1 MKDCQRNSDGRK
13 AQWGGKPPAS
23 FSSALRRRDPRV
35 LVLALLMLVCACLT
49 SYCHFV
55 WRTDIVFSHL
65 FYLPIILAAFWWWRR
80 CIWVAAI
87 LGGWLVASHLL
98 SGLHEPLG
106 SDLLRAA
113 MFVLVGLVTGTLSE
127 RCYEAKQT
135 AMRKAKDY
143 LDNLIRHASVP
154 IIVWDRYGRITL
166 FNSAFEQLTGYDAVE
181 IMGRQLDFLFPEDG
195 REESFQKIESTLT
208 GEYWRAVEIP
218 ILSRD
223 GRISI
228 CLWNSANI
236 YEADGKTLMATMAQ
250 GQDIT
255 DRKRAE
261 EGLSRSEKQYRTMIE
276 KTHDWVW
283 TLDREGLFTFCNP
296 RAEEVSGYLNGAV
309 LGKPFASAMSSDDF
323 LRVSRI
329 FQETLAGKAQTY
341 DVAVNCASGRLVE
354 LSVNT
359 APIFEGDEV
368 VGTVSFGRDITA
380 RKKAEEAYRSLVEG
394 SLQGFLILQDGV
406 IVFAN
411 SALVEMVGYSVEEFE
426 AMSRKEVIVSVH
438 PDDRQMVWSRYAD
451 RLAGKET
458 PPRYEFRLIRKD
470 GGLCWVEMVATT
482 IELGGRP
489 ATQAALMNITERVH
503 HEREQRAIVTVA
515 TSMRAAETRSEL
527 VTLLLEQVIQV
538 LDADGVALAIRDPAN
553 GDSVFETA
561 LGLWEN
567 VVGGRIPAGEGLT
580 GWVMASGKPY
590 LNNNVSEDDRLA
602 FVDVLSTTRAVA
614 GAPLIAVD
622 ETIGVLWMGR
632 RTEIGEDDWL
642 LLTAIAEMTASALRR
657 IGLHEEVERSHL
669 ELTEAYDSTLE
680 GWARAL
686 ELRDSDTEGHTRRVV
701 ELTQRLGMLL
711 GMSGGELVHLRRGAL
726 LHDIGKMAI
735 PDEILRKPGTLDDHE
750 WEIMRRHPVY
760 AHEML
765 SQISYLRPALDIP
778 YCHHERWDGTG
789 YPRGCAGEE
798 IPLAARIFAVVD
810 VWDALRSDRPYRPA
824 WSEEET
830 VAYLRTESGSHF
842 DPKIVK
848 VLLEIVDWVPG

>member
-1 MKDCQRNSDGRK
+1 MKDRQQNSDGRS
-13 AQWGGKPPAS
+13 AQLGEEPPS
-23 FSSALRRRDPRV
+23 FSFALSRRYPRM
-35 LVLALLMLVCACLT
+35 LVLGLLIVVCACLT

-55 WRTDIVFSHL
+55 WCTDTVFSHL
-65 FYLPIILAAFWWWRR
+65 FYLPIILAGFWWWRR
-80 CIWVAAI
+80 CVWVAAI
-87 LGGWLVASHLL
+87 LGVWLVASHLL
-98 SGLHEPLG
+98 SGLQEPLG

-113 MFVLVGLVTGTLSE
+113 MFVLVGLVTGTLSK
-127 RCYEAKQT
+127 RYFEARQT
-135 AMRKAKDY
+135 ATWKAKDY

-154 IIVWDRYGRITL
+154 IIVWDRHGRITL
-166 FNSAFEQLTGYDAVE
+166 FNNAFEQLTGYDAAD
-181 IMGRQLDFLFPEDG
+181 IMSLRLDFLFPEDG

-208 GEYWRAVEIP
+208 GNYWQAVEIP

-236 YEADGKTLMATMAQ
+236 YEADGTTLMATMAQ
-250 GQDIT
+250 GLDIT
-255 DRKRAE
+255 DRKQAE
-261 EGLSRSEKQYRTMIE
+261 EEVSRSEEQYRTMIE
-276 KTHDWVW
+276 TTHDWVW
-283 TLDREGLFTFCNP
+283 TLDPEGLFTFCNP
-296 RAEEVSGYLNGAV
+296 RAEEVSGYLSRDL
-309 LGKPFASAMSSDDF
+309 LGKSLVPLIASDDLPRF
-323 LRVSRI
+323 GRVFR
-329 FQETLAGKAQTY
+329 ETLAGKVQTY
-341 DVAVNCASGRLVE
+341 DDAVNCASGRVVE

-359 APIFEGDEV
+359 APIFNGDRV

-380 RKKAEEAYRSLVEG
+380 RKKAKDAYRSLVEG

-426 AMSRKEVIVSVH
+426 AMSLEEVRAFVY
-438 PDDRQMVWSRYAD
+438 PDDRQMVWTRYAD
-451 RLAGKET
+451 RLAGKEP
-458 PPRYEFRLIRKD
+458 PPRYDFRLIRKD

-482 IELGGRP
+482 VEFGGKP
-489 ATQAALMNITERVH
+489 AIQVALMDITERVH

-538 LDADGVALAIRDPAN
+538 LDADGVALAMRDPAN

-561 LGLWEN
+561 LGVWEN
-567 VVGGRIPAGEGLT
+567 VVGGRVPAGEGLT
-580 GWVMASGKPY
+580 GSVITSEEPY
-590 LNNNVSEDDRLA
+590 LNNDVGEDSRLA
-602 FVDVLSTTRAVA
+602 ITEILSTTRAIA
-614 GAPLIAVD
+614 GAPLIAAN

-632 RTEIGEDDWL
+632 RAEIAEDDRL

-686 ELRDSDTEGHTRRVV
+686 ELRDSDTEGHTRRAV
-701 ELTQRLGMLL
+701 ELTLRLSTLL
-711 GMSGGELVHLRRGAL
+711 GMRDGELVHLRRGAL

-735 PDEILRKPGTLDDHE
+735 PDKILRKPGALYDHE

-798 IPLAARIFAVVD
+798 IPLAAGIFAVVD
-810 VWDALRSDRPYRPA
+810 VWDALLSDRSYRSA

-830 VAYLRTESGSHF
+830 LAHIRAESGSHF
-842 DPKIVK
+842 DPKIVE
-848 VLLEIVDWVPG
+848 VFLEVVG